1 MGWFFDTLQWREYLN
16 SAGTVTCQPWLGAHG
31 WPSAR
36 FERMCARYA
45 RSAAVAVRLGFSLSP
60 FHPPLLCAFVF
71 PSPLRK
77 RPRYSVQ
84 RLATDE
90 GLAFFWPGACGWPR
104 LQASPRYFSELFRSR
119 ACAKGNGAVGAGVRR
134 RLARERGRK

>member
-45 RSAAVAVRLGFSLSP
+45 RSAAVAVRPGVSLSP
-60 FHPPLLCAFVF
+60 FHPPLLCAFMF
-71 PSPLRK
+71 PSPPCK
-77 RPRYSVQ
+77 RLRYSVQ
-84 RLATDE
+84 RLVKDE
-90 GLAFFWPGACGWPR
+90 GLTFFWPR
-104 LQASPRYFSELFRSR
+104 LQASPRCFSELFRSR
-119 ACAKGNGAVGAGVRR
+119 ACAKGKGAVGAGVRC
-134 RLARERGRK
+134 RLAQ